1 MRRTG
6 GCLFHFDMYFPSSR
20 ADFRGVSLAANWTAD
35 RKECRPPTRPSIPRD
50 FRMSAQGKP
59 RRVRVIGAVTSE
71 LNIIFSDEC
80 RPLNLAGRVCARVR
94 ACHRSYYRGHLV
106 PDRLYTSL
114 LPAAN
119 VRAGQPFDPFR
130 LPPDKL
136 ERASRTKSVSAAR
149 YKTGLRTVRRSAPR
163 SLFRSRKI
171 LPNFSISRPP
181 IGLTS
186 PLEKRTRDRSE
197 SFEIR
202 NLTSTCAYTH
212 THVYIYNIQTDERF
226 EILRGVRTN
235 SRFLSPSIGDTFSLT
250 FSLDTYGPRG
260 IRFAGDDREPGCFP
274 RSTRWRKSREGSI
287 HFGKWRASGRDRS
300 KEERRRRKRASLPPP
315 PPPGSKHR

>member
-1 MRRTG
+1 MPFPLG
-6 GCLFHFDMYFPSSR
+6 DWYFPSSR

-171 LPNFSISRPP
+171 LPNFSISHPP
-181 IGLTS
+181 IGLAS

-212 THVYIYNIQTDERF
+212 THVYIYIIYRPTSGSRF
-226 EILRGVRTN
+226 YEASVRT
-235 SRFLSPSIGDTFSLT
+235 
-250 FSLDTYGPRG
+250 
-260 IRFAGDDREPGCFP
+260 
-274 RSTRWRKSREGSI
+274 
-287 HFGKWRASGRDRS
+287 RDFYRL
-300 KEERRRRKRASLPPP
+300 R
-315 PPPGSKHR
+315 

>member
-6 GCLFHFDMYFPSSR
+6 GCLFHLEMYFPSSR

-181 IGLTS
+181 IGLAS

-202 NLTSTCAYTH
+202 NLTSTCAYIH

-315 PPPGSKHR
+315 PAGSKHR